1 MARQH
6 SGGRGR
12 AHRRPHPHGAKPS
25 HREILHL
32 TRTLK
37 WLRGE
42 GSPGGGTSSAP
53 PPVSAPAPRSGRRW
67 PQMSRGSCCTGRR
80 TGSSG
85 QSHARPLHPP
95 AAHRTRAL
103 DGEVLGGSVGVGVPL
118 MALRTPYH
126 RMSYQD
132 FLGNFTLLEICNVI
146 PDTLSGDYKSC
157 WHTTFYEGSWRRG
170 STAGGCRSY
179 LGKGRWASEPQSWAQ
194 EGGSHWRPQPCP
206 GALPAAAQEDQPR
219 LGPGDDAGPGA
230 AAVRPSRSPPPAPTR
245 DCPGLGLRVG
255 LLAWTRCPS
264 FFAHPHQGS

>member
-1 MARQH
+1 
-6 SGGRGR
+6 
-12 AHRRPHPHGAKPS
+12 
-25 HREILHL
+25 
-32 TRTLK
+32 
-37 WLRGE
+37 
-42 GSPGGGTSSAP
+42 
-53 PPVSAPAPRSGRRW
+53 
-67 PQMSRGSCCTGRR
+67 MSRGSCCTGRR

-179 LGKGRWASEPQSWAQ
+179 LGGL
-194 EGGSHWRPQPCP
+194 GGVGGWNSGQGVGDGPLTHCTT
-206 GALPAAAQEDQPR
+206 R
-219 LGPGDDAGPGA
+219 LRGPGQGPSDATGPCEEAGVWPGSPSTLGRAGP
-230 AAVRPSRSPPPAPTR
+230 S
-245 DCPGLGLRVG
+245 
-255 LLAWTRCPS
+255 
-264 FFAHPHQGS
+264 